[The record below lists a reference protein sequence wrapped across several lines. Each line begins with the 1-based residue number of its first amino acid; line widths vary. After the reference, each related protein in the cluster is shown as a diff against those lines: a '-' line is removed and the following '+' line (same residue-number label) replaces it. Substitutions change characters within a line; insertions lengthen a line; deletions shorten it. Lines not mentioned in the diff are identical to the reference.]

1 MKKPVTKKTI
11 AVIFE
16 VIAGLLLLINLSNVL
31 VGIDSYFGIFSSISY
46 MLPSVLG
53 SLLLLVIMLSRTSS
67 PRLISAPFFFIGF
80 ADLVKFA
87 YFAIIRAD
95 VGDDWMVACAI
106 KISALLACGFISQ
119 GCFKNNK
126 KIRYCLFL
134 PVLPAVYQSLAV
146 INKNDEIF
154 TYGIDAYNDMSYFLR
169 LMDAGECLVILAVT
183 LFAFSQTDLSRLVQ
197 SINNVSAKR
206 QAKEKTVVIPRAAWQ
221 KNPNL
226 NISLDISQEK
236 TTNKASFAVSLVFF
250 AISIILQFVIAL
262 DFVLDNWLDIDNKF
276 CFDHVIYGGSSSVLT
291 FFMILFIGVEL
302 GLCIYYAVKAS
313 QRTFMLRN
321 TTAYFLYALVS
332 HFLLGFIIINV
343 LGGIGEGLFE
353 MLGGF
358 AVYYFSTLI
367 ILVIFILLLSFAQR
381 GPVFDANGNV
391 VYRQEYRTVM
401 FVLSVLIFL
410 AIGIAISVS
419 GITYYDIDYEFV
431 DMFGWKNDPIFLHGE
446 SGSPIFYDRIFNV
459 IVIIKYIALGLGV
472 GCAIKSA
479 NRNNFKTGGKY
490 GKKVR
495 TR

>member
-1 MKKPVTKKTI
+1 MKKPVTNKTI

-31 VGIDSYFGIFSSISY
+31 VGINSYFGIFSSIYY

-87 YFAIIRAD
+87 YFAIILAQ
-95 VGDDWMVACAI
+95 VGDDWMVASAI
-106 KISALLACGFISQ
+106 KISTLIVCGFISQ
-119 GCFKNNK
+119 RCYQNSNK
-126 KIRYCLFL
+126 MRYCLFL
-134 PVLPAVYQSLAV
+134 PVLPSIYQSLAV
-146 INKNDEIF
+146 INKHDEIF
-154 TYGIDAYNDMSYFLR
+154 TYGIDAYNDMSYILR
-169 LMDAGECLVILAVT
+169 EMDAGECLVILAVA

-197 SINNVSAKR
+197 SINNVSTKR
-206 QAKEKTVVIPRAAWQ
+206 QQKEKTIVIPRVAWQ
-221 KNPNL
+221 KNPSVDL
-226 NISLDISQEK
+226 SLDISQEK
-236 TTNKASFAVSLVFF
+236 ITNKASFAASLVFF
-250 AISIILQFVIAL
+250 AISIIMQFVIAVV
-262 DFVLDNWLDIDNKF
+262 FVLENWFDFDNKF
-276 CFDHVIYGGSSSVLT
+276 CFDYMIYGGSSSVLT
-291 FFMILFIGVEL
+291 FLMILLIGVEL

-332 HFLLGFIIINV
+332 HFLLGFIIINA

-358 AVYYFSTLI
+358 AVYYFSTPI
-367 ILVIFILLLSFAQR
+367 ILVLFIVLISFAR
-381 GPVFDANGNV
+381 REPVFDANGNV
-391 VYRQEYRTVM
+391 VYRQEYRAVM

-410 AIGIAISVS
+410 GVGIAISVS
-419 GITYYDIDYEFV
+419 GITYCGFDYGFV
-431 DMFGWKNDPIFLHGE
+431 DMFGWKSDPIYLYGG
-446 SGSPIFYDRIFNV
+446 SGIGIFYYNIFNA

-472 GCAIKSA
+472 GCAIESA
-479 NRNNFKTGGKY
+479 NRNNFKIGGKY

>member
-1 MKKPVTKKTI
+1 MKKPVTEKTV
-11 AVIFE
+11 AVIFK
-16 VIAGLLLLINLSNVL
+16 VIAGLLVLISLSNVF
-31 VGIDSYFGIFSSISY
+31 VGINSFFGIFSSLNSV
-46 MLPSVLG
+46 LPSVLG

-80 ADLVKFA
+80 ADLVIFA

-106 KISALLACGFISQ
+106 KIATLIVCGFISQ
-119 GCFKNNK
+119 RCFQNNK

-134 PVLPAVYQSLAV
+134 PVLPAVYQSLTV
-146 INKNDEIF
+146 INKRDEIF
-154 TYGIDAYNDMSYFLR
+154 AYDFEAYKDLSHI
-169 LMDAGECLVILAVT
+169 LMVMDGGECLVILAVA
-183 LFAFSQTDLSRLVQ
+183 LFAFSQTDLSRLAQ

-206 QAKEKTVVIPRAAWQ
+206 QAKDRAIVIPRLAWQ
-221 KNPNL
+221 KNS
-226 NISLDISQEK
+226 SLDISQEK
-236 TTNKASFAVSLVFF
+236 ITSKASFAASLVFF
-250 AISIILQFVIAL
+250 AISIIMQFVIAL
-262 DFVLDNWLDIDNKF
+262 VFVLENWFDIGKEF
-276 CFDHVIYGGSSSVLT
+276 GFDYVIYGGTSSTLT
-291 FFMILFIGVEL
+291 VFMILLIGVEL

-332 HFLLGFIIINV
+332 HFLLGMIIV
-343 LGGIGEGLFE
+343 ETLGDIGEGLFE

-358 AVYYFSTLI
+358 GVYYLSAPIFL
-367 ILVIFILLLSFAQR
+367 LLFILLLSFAQR

-391 VYRQEYRTVM
+391 VYRQEYRTIM
-401 FVLSVLIFL
+401 FVLSVLFFL
-410 AIGIAISVS
+410 AVGIAISVS
-419 GITYYDIDYEFV
+419 GITYYAFDYAFV
-431 DMFGWKNDPIFLHGE
+431 DMFGWKSAPIYLYGE
-446 SGSPIFYDRIFNV
+446 SGKPIFYDSIFNA

-479 NRNNFKTGGKY
+479 NRNNFKVGGKY

>member
-1 MKKPVTKKTI
+1 M
-11 AVIFE
+11 
-16 VIAGLLLLINLSNVL
+16 
-31 VGIDSYFGIFSSISY
+31 
-46 MLPSVLG
+46 
-53 SLLLLVIMLSRTSS
+53 
-67 PRLISAPFFFIGF
+67 
-80 ADLVKFA
+80 
-87 YFAIIRAD
+87 
-95 VGDDWMVACAI
+95 
-106 KISALLACGFISQ
+106 
-119 GCFKNNK
+119 
-126 KIRYCLFL
+126 
-134 PVLPAVYQSLAV
+134 PVLPSVYQSLAV
-146 INKNDEIF
+146 INKHDDIF
-154 TYGIDAYNDMSYFLR
+154 AYDFEAYKDLSHI
-169 LMDAGECLVILAVT
+169 LMVMDGGECLVILAVA

-206 QAKEKTVVIPRAAWQ
+206 QAKEKTVVIPRVAWQ
-221 KNPNL
+221 KNPSVDR
-226 NISLDISQEK
+226 SLDISQEK
-236 TTNKASFAVSLVFF
+236 ITNKASFAASLVFF

-276 CFDHVIYGGSSSVLT
+276 CFDHVIYGGSSSALT
-291 FFMILFIGVEL
+291 VFMILLIGVEL

-381 GPVFDANGNV
+381 GPVFDVNGNV

-431 DMFGWKNDPIFLHGE
+431 DMFGWKSAPIYLHGE
-446 SGSPIFYDRIFNV
+446 SGKPIFYDSIFNA

-479 NRNNFKTGGKY
+479 NRNNFKVGGKY

>member
-1 MKKPVTKKTI
+1 MKKPVTDKTL
-11 AVIFE
+11 AVIFK
-16 VIAGLLLLINLSNVL
+16 VIAGLLVLISLRNVF
-31 VGIDSYFGIFSSISY
+31 VGINSFFGIFSSLNC

-80 ADLVKFA
+80 ADLVIFA

-106 KISALLACGFISQ
+106 KISALIVCGFISQ
-119 GCFKNNK
+119 GCFQNNK

-134 PVLPAVYQSLAV
+134 PVLPAVYQSMAV
-146 INKNDEIF
+146 VNKRDEIF
-154 TYGIDAYNDMSYFLR
+154 AYDFEAYKDLSHI
-169 LMDAGECLVILAVT
+169 LMVMDGGECLVILAVA

-206 QAKEKTVVIPRAAWQ
+206 QAKDRAIVIPRLAWQ
-221 KNPNL
+221 KNS
-226 NISLDISQEK
+226 SLDISQEK
-236 TTNKASFAVSLVFF
+236 ITNKASFAASLVFF

-276 CFDHVIYGGSSSVLT
+276 CFDHVIYGGSSSALT

-381 GPVFDANGNV
+381 GPVFDVNGNV

-410 AIGIAISVS
+410 AIGITISVS

-431 DMFGWKNDPIFLHGE
+431 DMFGWKSAPIFLHGE
-446 SGSPIFYDRIFNV
+446 SGKPIFYDSIFNV
-459 IVIIKYIALGLGV
+459 IVIIKYLALGLGV

>member
-1 MKKPVTKKTI
+1 MKKPVTEKTV
-11 AVIFE
+11 AVIFK
-16 VIAGLLLLINLSNVL
+16 VIAGLLVLISLSNVF
-31 VGIDSYFGIFSSISY
+31 VGINSFFGIFSSLNC

-80 ADLVKFA
+80 ADLVIFA

-106 KISALLACGFISQ
+106 KISALIVCGFISQ
-119 GCFKNNK
+119 GCFQNNK

-134 PVLPAVYQSLAV
+134 PILPAVYQSLTV
-146 INKNDEIF
+146 INKHDEIF
-154 TYGIDAYNDMSYFLR
+154 AYDFEAYKDLSHI
-169 LMDAGECLVILAVT
+169 LMVMDGGECLVILAVA

-197 SINNVSAKR
+197 SVNNVSAKR
-206 QAKEKTVVIPRAAWQ
+206 KTKDRAIVIPRLAWQ
-221 KNPNL
+221 KNS
-226 NISLDISQEK
+226 SLDISQEK
-236 TTNKASFAVSLVFF
+236 ITNKASFAVSLVFF

-262 DFVLDNWLDIDNKF
+262 VFVLENWFDIDNKF
-276 CFDHVIYGGSSSVLT
+276 CFDHMIYGGSSSALT
-291 FFMILFIGVEL
+291 VFMILLIGVEL
-302 GLCIYYAVKAS
+302 GLCIYYVVKAS

-321 TTAYFLYALVS
+321 TTAYFIYALAS
-332 HFLLGFIIINV
+332 HFLLGFIILNV

-353 MLGGF
+353 MLGGLG
-358 AVYYFSTLI
+358 VYFLSAPIY
-367 ILVIFILLLSFAQR
+367 LVLFILLLSFAQR

-391 VYRQEYRTVM
+391 VYRQEYKTVM
-401 FVLSVLIFL
+401 FVLSVLLFL
-410 AIGIAISVS
+410 AVGIAISVS
-419 GITYYDIDYEFV
+419 GVTYYDFDYGFV
-431 DMFGWKNDPIFLHGE
+431 DMFGWKSAPIYLYGG
-446 SGSPIFYDRIFNV
+446 SGIGIFYYNIFNA

-479 NRNNFKTGGKY
+479 NRNKFKVGGKY

>member
-1 MKKPVTKKTI
+1 MKKPVTDKTI

-31 VGIDSYFGIFSSISY
+31 VGINSYFGIFSSIYY

-87 YFAIIRAD
+87 YFAIILAQ

-106 KISALLACGFISQ
+106 KISTLIVCGFISQ
-119 GCFKNNK
+119 RCHQNSNK
-126 KIRYCLFL
+126 MRYCLFL
-134 PVLPAVYQSLAV
+134 PVLPSIYQSLAV
-146 INKNDEIF
+146 INKHDEIF
-154 TYGIDAYNDMSYFLR
+154 TYGIDAYNDMSYILR
-169 LMDAGECLVILAVT
+169 EMDAGECLVILAVA

-206 QAKEKTVVIPRAAWQ
+206 QQKEKTIVIPRVAWQ
-221 KNPNL
+221 KNPSVDF
-226 NISLDISQEK
+226 SLDISQEK
-236 TTNKASFAVSLVFF
+236 ITNKASFAVSFVFF
-250 AISIILQFVIAL
+250 AISIIMQFVIAMV
-262 DFVLDNWLDIDNKF
+262 FVLDNWFNFNNKF
-276 CFDHVIYGGSSSVLT
+276 CLDYMIYGGSSSVLT
-291 FFMILFIGVEL
+291 FLMILLIGVEL

-332 HFLLGFIIINV
+332 HFLLGFIIINA

-358 AVYYFSTLI
+358 AVYYFSTPI
-367 ILVIFILLLSFAQR
+367 ILVLFIVLISFARR
-381 GPVFDANGNV
+381 GPVFDVNGNV
-391 VYRQEYRTVM
+391 VYRQEYRAVM
-401 FVLSVLIFL
+401 FVLSVLFFL
-410 AIGIAISVS
+410 AVGIAISVS
-419 GITYYDIDYEFV
+419 GLTYYDFDYGFV
-431 DMFGWKNDPIFLHGE
+431 DMFGWKSAPIYLYGE
-446 SGSPIFYDRIFNV
+446 SGKPIYYDSIFNV

-472 GCAIKSA
+472 GCVIESA
-479 NRNNFKTGGKY
+479 NRNNFKIGGKY

>member
-1 MKKPVTKKTI
+1 MKKPVTEKTI

-16 VIAGLLLLINLSNVL
+16 VIAGLLVLINLSNVL

-95 VGDDWMVACAI
+95 VGDDWMVACAM
-106 KISALLACGFISQ
+106 KIAALLACGFISQ
-119 GCFKNNK
+119 GCFKSNK

-134 PVLPAVYQSLAV
+134 PVLPSIYQSIAV
-146 INKNDEIF
+146 INKHDEIF
-154 TYGIDAYNDMSYFLR
+154 TYGIDAYNDMSHILR
-169 LMDAGECLVILAVT
+169 AMDAGECLVILAVV

-197 SINNVSAKR
+197 SINNVSVKR
-206 QAKEKTVVIPRAAWQ
+206 QAKEKTVVIPRADWQ
-221 KNPNL
+221 KNPSVDL
-226 NISLDISQEK
+226 SLDISQEK

-250 AISIILQFVIAL
+250 AISIIMQFVIAMV
-262 DFVLDNWLDIDNKF
+262 FVLDNWFDIDNKF

-291 FFMILFIGVEL
+291 FLMILLIGVEL
-302 GLCIYYAVKAS
+302 GLCIFYAVKAS

-321 TTAYFLYALVS
+321 ITAYFLYALVS
-332 HFLLGFIIINV
+332 HFLLGFIILNV

-358 AVYYFSTLI
+358 GVYYFSTLI

-410 AIGIAISVS
+410 AVGIAISVS

-431 DMFGWKNDPIFLHGE
+431 DMFGWKNDPIYLHGE
-446 SGSPIFYDRIFNV
+446 SGNPIFYDSIFNV
-459 IVIIKYIALGLGV
+459 IVIIKYLALGLGV

>member
-1 MKKPVTKKTI
+1 MKKPVTEKTI

-53 SLLLLVIMLSRTSS
+53 SLLLLVIMLLRTSS
-67 PRLISAPFFFIGF
+67 PRLISALFFFIGF

-106 KISALLACGFISQ
+106 KISALIVCGFISQ
-119 GCFKNNK
+119 SCFQNNK
-126 KIRYCLFL
+126 KIRYFLFL
-134 PVLPAVYQSLAV
+134 SVLPAVYQSLAV

-154 TYGIDAYNDMSYFLR
+154 AYDFEAYKDLSHI
-169 LMDAGECLVILAVT
+169 LMVMDGGECLVILAVA

-197 SINNVSAKR
+197 SINNVSVKR
-206 QAKEKTVVIPRAAWQ
+206 KQKEKPIVIPRVAWQ
-221 KNPNL
+221 KNSSVDR
-226 NISLDISQEK
+226 SLDISQEK
-236 TTNKASFAVSLVFF
+236 ITNKASFAVSLVFF

-276 CFDHVIYGGSSSVLT
+276 CFDYVIYGGSSSALT
-291 FFMILFIGVEL
+291 VFMILFIGVEL

-321 TTAYFLYALVS
+321 TTAYFIYALAS
-332 HFLLGFIIINV
+332 QFLLGIMIVDV

-353 MLGGF
+353 MLGGL
-358 AVYYFSTLI
+358 AVYFFFAPIFLVLFIVLI
-367 ILVIFILLLSFAQR
+367 GFARR
-381 GPVFDANGNV
+381 GPVFDVKGNA

-401 FVLSVLIFL
+401 FVLSVLLFL
-410 AIGIAISVS
+410 AVGIGISVS

-431 DMFGWKNDPIFLHGE
+431 DMFGWKSAPIYLHGE
-446 SGSPIFYDRIFNV
+446 SGNPIFYDSIFNV

-495 TR
+495 AR

>member
-1 MKKPVTKKTI
+1 MKKPVTEKTV
-11 AVIFE
+11 AVIFK
-16 VIAGLLLLINLSNVL
+16 VIAGLLVLISLSNVF
-31 VGIDSYFGIFSSISY
+31 VGINSFFGIFSSLNC

-80 ADLVKFA
+80 ADLVIFA

-95 VGDDWMVACAI
+95 VGDDWMVACAM
-106 KISALLACGFISQ
+106 KITALIVCGFISQ
-119 GCFKNNK
+119 GCFQNNK

-134 PVLPAVYQSLAV
+134 PVLPSIYQSIAV
-146 INKNDEIF
+146 INKHDEIF
-154 TYGIDAYNDMSYFLR
+154 AYDFEAYKDLSHILR
-169 LMDAGECLVILAVT
+169 VMDAGECLVILAVA

-197 SINNVSAKR
+197 SINNVSVKR
-206 QAKEKTVVIPRAAWQ
+206 QPKDKTVVIPRVTWQ
-221 KNPNL
+221 KNPSVD
-226 NISLDISQEK
+226 ISLDISQEK
-236 TTNKASFAVSLVFF
+236 ITNKASFAVSLVFF
-250 AISIILQFVIAL
+250 AISIIMQFVIAVV
-262 DFVLDNWLDIDNKF
+262 FVLENWFDIDNKF
-276 CFDHVIYGGSSSVLT
+276 CFDHMIYGGSSSALT
-291 FFMILFIGVEL
+291 VFMILLIGVEL

-332 HFLLGFIIINV
+332 HFLLGFIILNV

-353 MLGGF
+353 MLGGLG
-358 AVYYFSTLI
+358 VYFLSTPI
-367 ILVIFILLLSFAQR
+367 YLVLFILLLSFAQR

-391 VYRQEYRTVM
+391 VYRQEYKTVM
-401 FVLSVLIFL
+401 FVLSVLLFL
-410 AIGIAISVS
+410 AVGIAISVS
-419 GITYYDIDYEFV
+419 EITYCGFDYGFV
-431 DMFGWKNDPIFLHGE
+431 DMFGWKSAPIYLYGG
-446 SGSPIFYDRIFNV
+446 SGIGIFYYNIFNA

-479 NRNNFKTGGKY
+479 NRNNFKVGGKY

>member
-1 MKKPVTKKTI
+1 MKKPVTDKTL
-11 AVIFE
+11 AVIFK
-16 VIAGLLLLINLSNVL
+16 VIAGLLVLISLRNVF
-31 VGIDSYFGIFSSISY
+31 VGINSFFGIFSSLNC

-80 ADLVKFA
+80 ADLVIFA

-106 KISALLACGFISQ
+106 KISALIVCGFISQ

-126 KIRYCLFL
+126 KIRCCLFL
-134 PVLPAVYQSLAV
+134 PVLPAVYQSMAV
-146 INKNDEIF
+146 INKRDEIF
-154 TYGIDAYNDMSYFLR
+154 AYDFEAYKDLSYILR
-169 LMDAGECLVILAVT
+169 VMDAGECLVILAVA
-183 LFAFSQTDLSRLVQ
+183 LFAFSQTDLSRLAQ

-206 QAKEKTVVIPRAAWQ
+206 QAKDRAIVIPRVAWQ
-221 KNPNL
+221 KNPSVDL
-226 NISLDISQEK
+226 SLDISQEK
-236 TTNKASFAVSLVFF
+236 ITNKASFAASLVFF

-276 CFDHVIYGGSSSVLT
+276 CFDHVIYGGSSSALT

-381 GPVFDANGNV
+381 GPVFDVNGNV

-401 FVLSVLIFL
+401 FVLSVLLFL

-431 DMFGWKNDPIFLHGE
+431 DMFGWKSAPIFLHGE
-446 SGSPIFYDRIFNV
+446 SGKPIFYDSIFNA

>member
-1 MKKPVTKKTI
+1 MKKPVTEKKL
-11 AVIFE
+11 AVIFK
-16 VIAGLLLLINLSNVL
+16 VIAGLLVLISLSNVF
-31 VGIDSYFGIFSSISY
+31 VGINSFFGIFSSLNC

-80 ADLVKFA
+80 ADLVIFA

-106 KISALLACGFISQ
+106 KISALIVCGFISQ
-119 GCFKNNK
+119 GCFQNNK

-134 PVLPAVYQSLAV
+134 PILPAVYQSLTV
-146 INKNDEIF
+146 INKHDEIF
-154 TYGIDAYNDMSYFLR
+154 AYDFEAYKDLSHI
-169 LMDAGECLVILAVT
+169 LMVMDGGECLVILAVA
-183 LFAFSQTDLSRLVQ
+183 LFAFSQTDLSRLTQ
-197 SINNVSAKR
+197 NINNVSVKLE
-206 QAKEKTVVIPRAAWQ
+206 QKEKTIVIPRLAWQ
-221 KNPNL
+221 KNS
-226 NISLDISQEK
+226 SLDISQEK
-236 TTNKASFAVSLVFF
+236 ITSKASFAASLVFF
-250 AISIILQFVIAL
+250 AISIIMQFVIAL
-262 DFVLDNWLDIDNKF
+262 VFVLENWFDIGKEF
-276 CFDHVIYGGSSSVLT
+276 GFDYVIYGGTSSTITV
-291 FFMILFIGVEL
+291 FMILLIGVEL

-343 LGGIGEGLFE
+343 LGNIGEGLFE

-358 AVYYFSTLI
+358 GVYYLSAPIFL
-367 ILVIFILLLSFAQR
+367 LLFILLLSFAQR

-391 VYRQEYRTVM
+391 VYRPEYRTVM
-401 FVLSVLIFL
+401 FVLSVLFFL
-410 AIGIAISVS
+410 AVGIAISVS
-419 GITYYDIDYEFV
+419 GITYYDFNYGFV
-431 DMFGWKNDPIFLHGE
+431 DMFGWKSAPIYLYGG
-446 SGSPIFYDRIFNV
+446 SGIGIFYYNIFNA

-479 NRNNFKTGGKY
+479 NRNNFKVGGKY

>member
-1 MKKPVTKKTI
+1 MKKPVTDKTL
-11 AVIFE
+11 AVIFK
-16 VIAGLLLLINLSNVL
+16 VIAGLLVLISLRNVF
-31 VGIDSYFGIFSSISY
+31 VGINSFFGIFSSLNC

-80 ADLVKFA
+80 ADLVIFA

-106 KISALLACGFISQ
+106 KISALIVCGFISQ
-119 GCFKNNK
+119 GCFQNNK

-134 PVLPAVYQSLAV
+134 PVLPAVYQSMAV
-146 INKNDEIF
+146 INKRDEIF
-154 TYGIDAYNDMSYFLR
+154 AYDFEAYKDLSHI
-169 LMDAGECLVILAVT
+169 LMVMDGGECLVILAVA
-183 LFAFSQTDLSRLVQ
+183 LFAFSQTDLSRLAQ
-197 SINNVSAKR
+197 SINNVSAKL
-206 QAKEKTVVIPRAAWQ
+206 QAKEKTVVIPRLAWQ
-221 KNPNL
+221 KNS
-226 NISLDISQEK
+226 SLDISQEK
-236 TTNKASFAVSLVFF
+236 ITNKASFAVSLVFF
-250 AISIILQFVIAL
+250 AISIIMQFVIAL
-262 DFVLDNWLDIDNKF
+262 VFVLENWFDFDNKF
-276 CFDHVIYGGSSSVLT
+276 RFDYVIYGGSSSALT

-410 AIGIAISVS
+410 AIGITISVS

-431 DMFGWKNDPIFLHGE
+431 DMFGWKSAPIFLHGE
-446 SGSPIFYDRIFNV
+446 SGKPIFYDSIFNV
-459 IVIIKYIALGLGV
+459 IVIIKYLALGLGV